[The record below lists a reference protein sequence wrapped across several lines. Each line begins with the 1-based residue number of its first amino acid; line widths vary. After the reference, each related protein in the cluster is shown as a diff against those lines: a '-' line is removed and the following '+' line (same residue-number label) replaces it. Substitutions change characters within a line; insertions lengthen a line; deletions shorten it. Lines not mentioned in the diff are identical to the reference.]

1 MQKDRTTGNI
11 AHMEPSE
18 ITLYDLYQAEG
29 LPRGELP
36 YTANFDRIVA
46 GYNAISNT
54 SSTPH
59 EVWRMLEN
67 VLKQG
72 EAKIANFLGSG

>member
-11 AHMEPSE
+11 TYMEPGE

-36 YTANFDRIVA
+36 YTVNFDKIVA
-46 GYNAISNT
+46 SYNAASNT

-59 EVWRMLEN
+59 EVWRMLET

-72 EAKIANFLGSG
+72 EAKIAQFLGR